1 MPCTT
6 AAKKADIVVDSP
18 PLARPA
24 ELEDPT
30 DKESTRS
37 RLRERVITS
46 RGALRGVTEEI
57 KYIRSNGVHVSAE
70 LLARQERAKADL
82 DSFLE
87 QAKAQRSR
95 ASLADNDDDERE
107 PERSS
112 GSRGKR
118 AAGTAFDTD
127 CDDVGSESQS
137 RRLDGLGSMGQEPLA
152 LGGPSE
158 TLSMTDL
165 GAVPESSPTTI
176 EHMSKGTSF
185 IELSAI
191 RVAFAVATSIP
202 DTRVKRRGLQT
213 VNRLLA
219 LRLAVAPVMTSG
231 TNGTRGERSVARM
244 CCVSS
249 VLRQQCAASAVCGVS
264 SVRRQQCA
272 ASATLRS
279 SSRSSKGFEHVLCA
293 AHLGTAQAS
302 LPSGDLSGSHVCRI
316 TCCSVRFKCAFS
328 SRLSTYCME
337 LNPK

>member
-6 AAKKADIVVDSP
+6 AAKKAYIVVDSP

-82 DSFLE
+82 DSCLE

-118 AAGTAFDTD
+118 AAATAFD

-137 RRLDGLGSMGQEPLA
+137 RRLDGLGSMGKEPLA

-158 TLSMTDL
+158 TLSMADL
-165 GAVPESSPTTI
+165 GAVPERSPTTI
-176 EHMSKGTSF
+176 EHLSKGTSS
-185 IELSAI
+185 LSY
-191 RVAFAVATSIP
+191 
-202 DTRVKRRGLQT
+202 
-213 VNRLLA
+213 
-219 LRLAVAPVMTSG
+219 
-231 TNGTRGERSVARM
+231 
-244 CCVSS
+244 
-249 VLRQQCAASAVCGVS
+249 
-264 SVRRQQCA
+264 
-272 ASATLRS
+272 
-279 SSRSSKGFEHVLCA
+279 
-293 AHLGTAQAS
+293 
-302 LPSGDLSGSHVCRI
+302 LPS
-316 TCCSVRFKCAFS
+316 A
-328 SRLSTYCME
+328 
-337 LNPK
+337 